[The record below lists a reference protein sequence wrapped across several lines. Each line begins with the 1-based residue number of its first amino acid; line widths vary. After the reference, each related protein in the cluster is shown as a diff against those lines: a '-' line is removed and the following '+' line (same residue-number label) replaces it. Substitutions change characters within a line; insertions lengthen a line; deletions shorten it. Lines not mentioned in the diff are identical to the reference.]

1 MRLDRSV
8 QLGTYGGEVPG
19 PVHGLSLA
27 PIWAN
32 SGKTP
37 ARRGSLSKRLQPG
50 FAARGAVEAVLLA
63 LAGISGAK
71 DVLEGTF
78 GFYPLYEAREYDI
91 AAVIDSL
98 GRHFL
103 GGQASM
109 KPYPCCRFC
118 HAAIDAAL
126 ALAVEAD
133 IAPDQIADVE
143 IAIPEETLSS
153 VGGPY
158 APGDNPSI
166 SAQFSVA
173 YTVAAGLL
181 HREVAP
187 ADFTLEATSDPRLLD
202 LAGRVEAITL
212 AGAGRYGGAVARIGL
227 HDGRRYERRVS
238 VMKGEPGN
246 PTTEAERFEKVA
258 SCIAFANW
266 PGHVA
271 TPLSNWATAL
281 DRTDAPLDRLHAI
294 LSAGA
299 TT

>member
-1 MRLDRSV
+1 VTKEQRHLRGDRGLQAFAKTQSKEMKTSIEQARRAATAMESSEGSLEVAKSSLRDTKRAFVYLKDFNMRLDRSV

-103 GGQASM
+103 GGQARAC
-109 KPYPCCRFC
+109 PQLPRG
-118 HAAIDAAL
+118 AL
-126 ALAVEAD
+126 IFYD
-133 IAPDQIADVE
+133 
-143 IAIPEETLSS
+143 
-153 VGGPY
+153 
-158 APGDNPSI
+158 
-166 SAQFSVA
+166 
-173 YTVAAGLL
+173 
-181 HREVAP
+181 
-187 ADFTLEATSDPRLLD
+187 
-202 LAGRVEAITL
+202 
-212 AGAGRYGGAVARIGL
+212 
-227 HDGRRYERRVS
+227 
-238 VMKGEPGN
+238 M
-246 PTTEAERFEKVA
+246 
-258 SCIAFANW
+258 
-266 PGHVA
+266 
-271 TPLSNWATAL
+271 
-281 DRTDAPLDRLHAI
+281 
-294 LSAGA
+294 
-299 TT
+299 